1 MYKFYKIELQYIKYK
16 FSILNT
22 MSGETKDPSQIIF
35 DNDIIYPDNDI
46 SSTSSS
52 GIYSIQDINAGDYC
66 MFIKICDKFDE
77 NYTENERMKLVEFY
91 KEKISL
97 HEKSKYITDSS
108 GQKVRNT
115 FKDSGFDLVV
125 PWVQNIATEMD
136 GIYFYKSGEKK
147 LCNLRV
153 QIGIYKAV
161 DDWVKGRIYIPSP
174 YYLYA
179 RSSIYKTDFSLANN
193 VGIIDS
199 GYRGNICAALHNTN
213 HNSQSLVKMGTR
225 MTQICMPGLCPNF
238 HVRLVSKLTTTD
250 RGEGGFGSTGQ

>member
-1 MYKFYKIELQYIKYK
+1 
-16 FSILNT
+16 
-22 MSGETKDPSQIIF
+22 MSGETKDPSQII
-35 DNDIIYPDNDI
+35 YPSDCMS
-46 SSTSSS
+46 SSTSA
-52 GIYSIQDINAGDYC
+52 IFSIKDANINDYC
-66 MFIKICDKFDE
+66 VFIKVSDEFDE
-77 NYTENERMKLVEFY
+77 NYTEEERKKLIEFY
-91 KEKISL
+91 MEKISE
-97 HEKSKYITDSS
+97 HEKSKYVKNQL
-108 GQKVRNT
+108 GQNVKNK

-125 PWVQNIATEMD
+125 PWVKDCALRAPQKKTD
-136 GIYFYKSGEKK
+136 DGGIYFYRPGRKK

-179 RSSIYKTDFSLANN
+179 RSSIYKTAFSLANN

-199 GYRGNICAALHNTN
+199 GYRGNICAALHN
-213 HNSQSLVKMGTR
+213 NSGIYTSVKMGTR